1 MEEDT
6 RPCAILHFHG
16 AFMAIHVGGDGGS
29 MLTPNMEERPREPPI
44 LAYRGSDRL
53 DSAGFGVPNLP
64 TGCDTRSRN
73 ALCAWR
79 YVKRAA
85 RYKAPDLGA
94 WPRRSARSMK
104 DSAARWG
111 GGDQKKPKIHFWFS
125 TRILGEKPNV
135 KLGKKTHPQRSCLRA
150 SVGVGRR
157 P

>member
-64 TGCDTRSRN
+64 GGLDASASI
-73 ALCAWR
+73 ALCAWH
-79 YVKRAA
+79 YVMRAA
-85 RYKAPDLGA
+85 RHKAPDLGA
-94 WPRRSARSMK
+94 WPRRSAWSME
-104 DSAARWG
+104 DRQRDGG
-111 GGDQKKPKIHFWFS
+111 GGDQKKPRS
-125 TRILGEKPNV
+125 TFGSLPGFCEKN
-135 KLGKKTHPQRSCLRA
+135 RM
-150 SVGVGRR
+150 
-157 P
+157 